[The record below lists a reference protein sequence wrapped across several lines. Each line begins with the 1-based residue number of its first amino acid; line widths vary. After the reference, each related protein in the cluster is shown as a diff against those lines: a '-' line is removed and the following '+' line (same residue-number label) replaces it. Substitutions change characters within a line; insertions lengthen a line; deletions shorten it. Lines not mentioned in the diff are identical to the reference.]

1 MALRNISLAMTTRG
15 GADLIGRRSEVLVLD
30 AARRGEAVD
39 RASLASRTELT
50 PQAVSNVLTRLAD
63 AGLVETA
70 GTRSSGVGK
79 PATVYRMRDAARQA
93 VGVHVTRRGVRLAQ
107 VDLRGNVGE
116 RLWFDLEPDFG
127 PEALI
132 ERVREGV
139 GQLGETIAGEG
150 GTLVGVGIGMIGPL
164 DHRRGIVRDAYSPK
178 GWHDVPLC
186 DLAHEALGM
195 PVVLDKDVTAAA
207 AGQAWALGT
216 DAADTALILIEA
228 GVGAGLWLRDA
239 TFRGAHTNAGEFGHT
254 VVDING
260 PRCVCGRDGCVEAV
274 HDAAIAAR
282 RHRGSGERDR
292 GRRAEPGRDARRRST
307 SSSPAPTSPATSG
320 PTSTR
325 SPRRSSATAP
335 HPPGARSPSP
345 RRLTVRTASPPG
357 PAPRSSSASSS
368 TSGRGRDGRC
378 RTSSAFFLSFRPNI
392 LRSIDRRRQPTLERG
407 SCRTQPVLSGS
418 NGKVGSHCW
427 RSTTPTLV
435 HFPLAPSN

>member
-39 RASLASRTELT
+39 RASLAAQTELT
-50 PQAVSNVLTRLAD
+50 PQAISNVLTRLTD

-127 PEALI
+127 PDALI

-139 GQLGETIAGEG
+139 GQLGETIDGEG

-164 DHRRGIVRDAYSPK
+164 DHGRGIVRDAYSLK

-186 DLAHEALGM
+186 DLAHEALQM
-195 PVVLDKDVTAAA
+195 PIVLDKDVAAAA

-239 TFRGAHTNAGEFGHT
+239 AYRGAHTNAGEFGHT

-274 HDAAIAAR
+274 HGAAIAAGDVEAAADVIAVGALNLVETLDVQHVVLTGTDFTR
-282 RHRGSGERDR
+282 HEQAYLDAVAATIERHR
-292 GRRAEPGRDARRRST
+292 
-307 SSSPAPTSPATSG
+307 
-320 PTSTR
+320 
-325 SPRRSSATAP
+325 
-335 HPPGARSPSP
+335 
-345 RRLTVRTASPPG
+345 
-357 PAPRSSSASSS
+357 PRSS
-368 TSGRGRDGRC
+368 
-378 RTSSAFFLSFRPNI
+378 
-392 LRSIDRRRQPTLERG
+392 
-407 SCRTQPVLSGS
+407 
-418 NGKVGSHCW
+418 W
-427 RSTTPTLV
+427 RSVTVAAAAHGEDSVAAGAGAQVLQRFV
-435 HFPLAPSN
+435 FDLG